1 MRKEILLDE
10 LARARPSNKWKS
22 TFNRDIYHINGDSRY
37 GNALSLKEKS
47 SLQSL
52 FSLTV
57 KPAILSV
64 YC

>member
-1 MRKEILLDE
+1 MRKDILLDE
-10 LARARPSNKWKS
+10 LARLSNKWKS
-22 TFNRDIYHINGDSRY
+22 TLNRDIYHINGDSRY

-52 FSLTV
+52 FSHTV